1 MKQVWNTTGLILV
14 AVLIAGFAT
23 QADAGTQDKS
33 KALMMSGSGAM
44 GAGSFSVTAQY
55 LGALEGK
62 IRVGGRKIEVPS
74 NTPVYVVGKGLQEN
88 GYFANDAVVYV
99 TGVRRGDRSVATM
112 IVVRP
117 GESHM
122 RHHSSGK
129 STSVGEYADDTPN

>member
-1 MKQVWNTTGLILV
+1 MKQVMKTTALILV

-33 KALMMSGSGAM
+33 KALMMSGSGSK

-55 LGALEGK
+55 LGSFEGR
-62 IRVGGRKIEVPS
+62 IRVGGKQIHVPS
-74 NTPVYVVGKGLQEN
+74 STPIYVVGKGLQES
-88 GYFANDAVVYV
+88 GYFSNDDVVYV
-99 TGVRRGDRSVATM
+99 TGVRHGDRAIAKM

-122 RHHSSGK
+122 RRHSSGK